1 MSKGLE
7 AWERIKKGIDSNI
20 WECGYWDDIEVIE
33 KELKAF
39 NNIKDTIKKDLKKY
53 IKLKEDTNNPFM
65 THYYQGKIDYIDQLA
80 IFDEELIEQ
89 EEL

>member
-7 AWERIKKGIDSNI
+7 ALERIIESFYDKES
-20 WECGYWDDIEVIE
+20 DDIQIVRKNLTALE
-33 KELKAF
+33 
-39 NNIKDTIKKDLKKY
+39 NIRDTIKKDLKKY